1 VAITRLKTSSIIEG
15 FPKSKSILT
24 GNDAIFA
31 GSYESIQTVTVGS
44 GGTSTLTFSSIPS
57 TYTHL
62 QVRSLAKNS
71 TTTNVWMRINS
82 DTGANYATHY
92 LNGDGSSAS
101 ASNYI
106 NQGDGIF
113 YGYNTGLQSST
124 AVLDLLDYANT
135 NKFKTT
141 RSLTGFDAN
150 GSGQLY
156 LWSGLW
162 RSTAAVNS
170 LTIYSQGGT
179 FTEYS
184 SFALYG
190 IK

>member
-1 VAITRLKTSSIIEG
+1 MLNTI
-15 FPKSKSILT
+15 
-24 GNDAIFA
+24 A
-31 GSYESIQTVTVGS
+31 GMLGGGAAGGDYESIATVNVGA
-44 GGTSTLTFSSIPS
+44 GGSSSIAFSSIPS

-62 QVRSLAKNS
+62 QVRSLANNS
-71 TTTNVWMRINS
+71 TLTNIWMRINS
-82 DTGANYATHY
+82 DSGANYATHY

-113 YGYNTGLQSST
+113 YGYNTAVQSCA

-150 GSGQLY
+150 GSGQIY

-162 RSTAAVNS
+162 RSTSAVNS
-170 LTIYSQGGT
+170 LTIYPGGGT
-179 FTEYS
+179 FTQYS

>member
-1 VAITRLKTSSIIEG
+1 MLNTIVGMLSGGAAPT
-15 FPKSKSILT
+15 
-24 GNDAIFA
+24 D
-31 GSYESIQTVTVGS
+31 YESIATVTVGA
-44 GGTSTLTFSSIPS
+44 GGASTLTFSSIPS

-106 NQGDGIF
+106 NQGEGIF
-113 YGYNTGLQSST
+113 YGYNTGLQSSA

-170 LTIYSQGGT
+170 LTIYSGGGT